1 MAKERKTKTKY
12 EIIQVASK
20 LFLEQSYTHTSVH
33 AIAKELNI
41 SPGNLTYHF
50 PTKEH
55 LLLGIAERMVDFK
68 ERKYQK
74 EAGQGIESIS
84 SICLDFMTV
93 VSGCQESTRA
103 KDLFTA
109 IYSSEMCRD
118 YFQKKRIARAKR
130 ILSEQCAGWT
140 EKQFTFV
147 ELMITGIY
155 FSTITT
161 SDEFLPLET
170 RLPEALYLILDIYGV
185 DEATRRHEVEKILQ
199 LDYRKIGKNYYKEFI
214 DYVED
219 INDKILEEMSDN

>member
-1 MAKERKTKTKY
+1 MAKERRTKTKY

-20 LFLEQSYTHTSVH
+20 FFLEQSYTNTSVH
-33 AIAKELNI
+33 TIAKELGI

-55 LLLGIAERMVDFK
+55 LLLGVTEKMVDFK

-74 EAGQGIESIS
+74 EAGLGIESIS

-93 VSGCQESTRA
+93 VSGCQESPRA
-103 KDLFTA
+103 KDLFIA
-109 IYSSEMCRD
+109 IYSSEMCRNH
-118 YFQKKRIARAKR
+118 FQKRRIERAKR

-140 EKQFTFV
+140 ENQFKFV

-155 FSTITT
+155 LSTITT
-161 SDEFLPLET
+161 SDDYLPLET

-185 DEATRRHEVEKILQ
+185 DEATRRNEIAKILQ
-199 LDYRKIGKNYYKEFI
+199 LDYRQIGKNYYKEFI
-214 DYVED
+214 DYVEE